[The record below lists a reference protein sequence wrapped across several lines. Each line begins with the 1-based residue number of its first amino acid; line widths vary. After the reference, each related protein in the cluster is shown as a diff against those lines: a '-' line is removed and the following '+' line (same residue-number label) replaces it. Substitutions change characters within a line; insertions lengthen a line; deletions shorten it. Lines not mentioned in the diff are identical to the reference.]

1 MSDSD
6 DHNGPPGSSVFYDHP
21 AEAAVLGAML
31 VDAKR
36 ISEVEAILSAD
47 AFHLPVHRLLFEMLT
62 ELSTGGALTDAV
74 SVVAHIAQAGHLH
87 RVPDNGAFVA
97 ALAGSAPPPM
107 QATSFAAVVADRA
120 LLRRLDGELGKV
132 RAAIRAG
139 GAGSSAELVERV
151 RTMVADLGQKASG
164 AGEWRMWSDLIEP
177 GFDEIERLQSE
188 DVTSPGIS
196 TGLID
201 LDKTLDGLQN
211 ERLIVVAGQPGSGKT
226 TLACNI
232 IRAAAF
238 EQKIP
243 TGLFTME
250 MTWLEVFN
258 RLVCAEAAVPAKK
271 VTEGNM
277 EDRDWAAIAKVC
289 GNTDGAPLAIDDTKG
304 LTFADIRIRARR
316 LQQQM
321 GLGLLVVDYIGLIEC
336 PDNRPRNQQIDDL
349 ARRFKN
355 LAGELGCPVVV
366 LAQTNR
372 NASQRGDKRPV
383 LTDLKESGG
392 IEAHANVVVF
402 VHRPEQHDK
411 TKRIGE
417 ADLVVAKNRSGPEK
431 DIPVAAQLHLNRF
444 ESLAMPERTP

>member
-1 MSDSD
+1 MND

-36 ISEVEAILSAD
+36 ISEVEAILSPD
-47 AFHLPVHRLLFEMLT
+47 AFHLPVHRLLFETLT
-62 ELSTGGALTDAV
+62 GLHADGAPTDSV
-74 SVVAHIAQAGHLH
+74 SVVAHIAQGGHLH

-97 ALAGSAPPPM
+97 ALAGSAPAG
-107 QATSFAAVVADRA
+107 QVIHFARVVADRA
-120 LLRRLDGELGKV
+120 LLRRLDNELGKV

-139 GAGSSAELVERV
+139 GAGSSADLVERV
-151 RTMVADLGQKASG
+151 RTMVADLGQTATG
-164 AGEWRMWSDLIEP
+164 AGEWRMWSDLLEP
-177 GFDEIERLQSE
+177 GFDEIERRQAK
-188 DVTSPGIS
+188 DAKAPGIS
-196 TGLID
+196 TGLHD
-201 LDKTLDGLQN
+201 LDRVLDGLQN

-232 IRAAAF
+232 LRAAAF
-238 EQKIP
+238 EQRIP

-258 RLVCAEAAVPAKK
+258 RLMCAESAVPSKK
-271 VTEGNM
+271 ITEGRM

-289 GNTDGAPLAIDDTKG
+289 GNTDGSPLAIDDTKG

-316 LQQQM
+316 LQQRM
-321 GLGLLVVDYIGLIEC
+321 GLSLLVVDYLGLIEC
-336 PDNRPRNQQIDDL
+336 NDNRPRNQQIDDL

-355 LAGELGCPVVV
+355 LAGELGIPIVL

-383 LTDLKESGG
+383 LSDLKESGG
-392 IEAHANVVVF
+392 IEAHANAVIF
-402 VHRPEQHDK
+402 VHRPDQHDQ

-417 ADLVVAKNRSGPEK
+417 ADLVVAKNRSGPEQ

-444 ESLAMPERTP
+444 ESLALPERTAP